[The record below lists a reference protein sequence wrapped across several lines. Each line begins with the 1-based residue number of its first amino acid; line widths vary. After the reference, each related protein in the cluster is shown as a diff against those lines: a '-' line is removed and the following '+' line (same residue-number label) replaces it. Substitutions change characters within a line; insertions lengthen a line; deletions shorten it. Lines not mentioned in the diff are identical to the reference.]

1 MERSKSNAFSLATL
15 FSLIKRENK
24 QDEQVKQSP
33 EDILHGMLETEEL
46 NSIYPFVWKENKNY
60 IESGGNFIKVL
71 AVVAY
76 PKEQKG
82 NWLSDLKRLK
92 ETYPLSST

>member
-1 MERSKSNAFSLATL
+1 MPFSLATL

-46 NSIYPFVWKENKNY
+46 NSIYPFALVKFACKL
-60 IESGGNFIKVL
+60 F
-71 AVVAY
+71 
-76 PKEQKG
+76 
-82 NWLSDLKRLK
+82 
-92 ETYPLSST
+92 